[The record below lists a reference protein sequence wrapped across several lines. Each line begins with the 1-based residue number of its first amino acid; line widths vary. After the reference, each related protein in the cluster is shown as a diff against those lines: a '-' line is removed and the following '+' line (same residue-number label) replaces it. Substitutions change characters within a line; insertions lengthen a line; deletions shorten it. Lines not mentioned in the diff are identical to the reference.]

1 MKFTIE
7 VEVKH
12 QDGTGRDDPER
23 VADIAYYQ
31 LLDGK
36 AIEAGAQGEARYTA
50 TSYRFVSGESETD
63 DDGEDLDVL
72 PEPVS

>member
-1 MKFTIE
+1 MKVTIE
-7 VEVKH
+7 LDLQH

-31 LLDGK
+31 HLDGK
-36 AIEAGAQGEARYTA
+36 LIEAGNEGEARYTA

-63 DDGEDLDVL
+63 GDGEDLDVL
-72 PEPVS
+72 PEPVA

>member
-7 VEVKH
+7 VEAKH
-12 QDGTGRDDPER
+12 EDGTGRDDPER

-36 AIEAGAQGEARYTA
+36 TIRAGSSAEARYVA

-63 DDGEDLDVL
+63 DEGDDLDVL
-72 PEPVS
+72 PED